1 MKTKTYVITGTTSGI
16 GYATVKELSKNNIVF
31 AGYRNVKKLAET
43 EFHENKNVIP
53 FYIDMEKADSIENAA
68 EFIKTKTEHIDTII
82 NAAGCVIAGA
92 VEELSIDEIRK
103 QFEVNTFSHLSLTQK
118 LLPLLKNGKIIN
130 ISSMASFGIF
140 PFVSPY
146 CASKRA
152 LDILFNSLELENKYN
167 IKYVSIK
174 PGVIAT
180 PLWSKSI
187 ELNKESLKNENYKK
201 ECEYLLKNAYKNESC
216 GLSTDKVVEIILKAD
231 RAKNPKSSYTVGID
245 SKLAQIISLLPQDIL
260 NKLIKIGMKLKIKDK

>member
-1 MKTKTYVITGTTSGI
+1 MTKTYVLTGSTSGI
-16 GYATVKELSKNNIVF
+16 GLALLKELSKYNIVF
-31 AGYRNVKKLAET
+31 AGFRNEEKCKQLG
-43 EFHENKNVIP
+43 FYENKNIIP
-53 FYIDMEKADSIENAA
+53 FYIDMTDEDSIEKAA
-68 EFIKTKTEHIDTII
+68 EFISENTSVIDSLI
-82 NAAGCVIAGA
+82 NAAGCVIAG
-92 VEELSIDEIRK
+92 VVQEIDLNEIRK

-118 LLPLLKNGKIIN
+118 LLPLLKNGNIIN

>member
-1 MKTKTYVITGTTSGI
+1 MTKTYVLTGSTSGI
-16 GYATVKELSKNNIVF
+16 GLALLKELSKYNIVF
-31 AGYRNVKKLAET
+31 AGFRNEEKCKQLG
-43 EFHENKNVIP
+43 FYENKNIIP
-53 FYIDMEKADSIENAA
+53 FYIDMTDEDSIEKAA
-68 EFIKTKTEHIDTII
+68 EFISENTSVIDSLI
-82 NAAGCVIAGA
+82 NAAGCVIAG
-92 VEELSIDEIRK
+92 VVQEIDLNEIRK